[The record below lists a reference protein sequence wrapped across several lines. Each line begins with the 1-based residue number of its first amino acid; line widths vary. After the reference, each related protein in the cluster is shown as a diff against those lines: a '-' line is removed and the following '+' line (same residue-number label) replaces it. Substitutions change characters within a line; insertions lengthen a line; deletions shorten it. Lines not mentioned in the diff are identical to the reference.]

1 MEENDFNL
9 IEKYVCA
16 ACDPHNRVHMSHVNR
31 LRFFWFKKSRENKL
45 RKLPP
50 KKRDFKASCFTFNLH
65 WWLEWGVTSYPSDQ
79 IPSPVDWGWNY
90 SKENRFAVDWCK
102 AYDVNLNDIFTY

>member
-1 MEENDFNL
+1 MWCENAYTTEAFTKLSWTPDKVEENDFNL

-50 KKRDFKASCFTFNLH
+50 KKRDFAASCFTFNLH
-65 WWLEWGVTSYPSDQ
+65 WWLDMGCNI
-79 IPSPVDWGWNY
+79 IP
-90 SKENRFAVDWCK
+90 K
-102 AYDVNLNDIFTY
+102 